1 VSMLNADRA
10 KDPEYGARKLAAGQT
25 ITLADQVRNP
35 ALCNTP
41 SGNWPTPTC
50 SDAFT
55 DKLKSDQQKEGSM
68 HSVNLSQAV
77 KMWPTPSAMDWNMP
91 ENREQFDKRQAKWKA
106 KGVNM
111 QLPLKTIVYM
121 DNPAGGKL
129 NPDFVEWLMHWPR
142 NWTRLE
148 PMRTID
154 YLSWLMGSNHG
165 TKKGNTKEVRELPNS
180 NEAQVVRNAA
190 GGHGDIQS
198 EAVLLPEL
206 RQYQEGSEVLQS
218 QGAEIPEGTLR
229 NMRIGKPQAGAPQ
242 GQEHG
247 QQFSGEHTDAMR
259 KLPHEV
265 ALEGGEGIQAE
276 EVPAELRRLWEGHY
290 TGPLRNAQDTIEEV
304 WERATSE
311 EKDWIRVA
319 AIRGVWNSEWPGVPR
334 VAVGISNRADRLKA
348 IGNGQVPAAASLAW
362 NTLYQRIEARLSA

>member
-1 VSMLNADRA
+1 
-10 KDPEYGARKLAAGQT
+10 
-25 ITLADQVRNP
+25 
-35 ALCNTP
+35 
-41 SGNWPTPTC
+41 
-50 SDAFT
+50 
-55 DKLKSDQQKEGSM
+55 
-68 HSVNLSQAV
+68 
-77 KMWPTPSAMDWNMP
+77 
-91 ENREQFDKRQAKWKA
+91 
-106 KGVNM
+106 
-111 QLPLKTIVYM
+111 
-121 DNPAGGKL
+121 
-129 NPDFVEWLMHWPR
+129 MHWPR